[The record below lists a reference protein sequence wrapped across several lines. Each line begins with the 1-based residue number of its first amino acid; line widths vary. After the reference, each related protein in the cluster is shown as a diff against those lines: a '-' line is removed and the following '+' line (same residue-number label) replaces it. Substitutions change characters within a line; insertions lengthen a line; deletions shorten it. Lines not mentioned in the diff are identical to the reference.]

1 MTNLECERIRD
12 LLPEWVLG
20 ESEPDSGESIR
31 AHLSVCQEC
40 SAEEGALR
48 TLLAARPEPPPGLS
62 ERIQARVREELG
74 ASEEPAPATGRSGVV
89 PLFRTRRWAPAWALP
104 AAAVVV
110 LSLGIGVIWDGKEI
124 PEVGQDPLQVA
135 AEEPIPEAWL
145 WDDGLVA
152 GAPVLDGLTDEQLE
166 ALIREMER

>member
-1 MTNLECERIRD
+1 MTNLDCERIRD

-20 ESEPDSGESIR
+20 ESEPESR
-31 AHLSVCQEC
+31 DLVREHLSQCPEC
-40 SAEEGALR
+40 SAEEVVLQ
-48 TLLAARPEPPPGLS
+48 TLLASRPEPPTGLS
-62 ERIQARVREELG
+62 ERIQARVREEFG
-74 ASEEPAPATGRSGVV
+74 ASPVAEPVDGQAKVV
-89 PLFRTRRWAPAWALP
+89 PLFRRRHWTPAWALS

-110 LSLGIGVIWDGKEI
+110 LSLGIGVIWDGEEI

-135 AEEPIPEAWL
+135 VEEPIPEAWL

-166 ALIREMER
+166 ALLQEMER

>member
-1 MTNLECERIRD
+1 MTNLDCGRIRD

-20 ESEPDSGESIR
+20 ESESDSHESVR
-31 AHLSVCQEC
+31 EHLSVCPEC
-40 SAEEGALR
+40 SAEESVLR
-48 TLLAARPEPPPGLS
+48 TLLASRPEPPPGLS
-62 ERIQARVREELG
+62 ERIQSRVREEFG
-74 ASEEPAPATGRSGVV
+74 ASREVESATGNSGVV
-89 PLFRTRRWAPAWALP
+89 PLFRRRRWAPAWALS

-110 LSLGIGVIWDGKEI
+110 LSLGIGVIWDGEEI

-166 ALIREMER
+166 ALIQEMER